1 MFLNIVTLLFWLL
14 VHSYS
19 QKLFP
24 GYVVLPTRKIC
35 FPFRFFCPLER
46 FIIFLSVNMGQKVM
60 FIHQVLY
67 QSYVQNL
74 IPNFFKLVP
83 LLVTGTSNRNTCIYI
98 TIAERTLIYCPKSW
112 FTSLSSP
119 KRYTGNKVSEI
130 SIFYVWHNCSIL
142 LTES

>member
-1 MFLNIVTLLFWLL
+1 MFLNIVILLFWLL

-35 FPFRFFCPLER
+35 SPFRFFCPLER
-46 FIIFLSVNMGQKVM
+46 FLIFLSVNMGQNVSNVHSSS
-60 FIHQVLY
+60 IVSVLCTE
-67 QSYVQNL
+67 SYSK
-74 IPNFFKLVP
+74 FFQTFP
-83 LLVTGTSNRNTCIYI
+83 LLVTCIYI
-98 TIAERTLIYCPKSW
+98 TIAKRTLIYCPKSW

-130 SIFYVWHNCSIL
+130 SIFLCL
-142 LTES
+142 A